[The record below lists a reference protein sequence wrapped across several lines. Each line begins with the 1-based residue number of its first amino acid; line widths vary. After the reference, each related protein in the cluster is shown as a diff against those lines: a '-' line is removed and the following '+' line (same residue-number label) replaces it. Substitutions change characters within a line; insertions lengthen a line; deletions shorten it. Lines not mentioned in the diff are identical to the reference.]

1 MALFTPL
8 TIVIVLAIKGVEIPY
23 KRLLCKNGYTLD
35 GDGVSRSLSTMDI
48 FWYIT
53 WQEVLFIKRF
63 QFNVMC
69 LLGLALRLLG
79 TFLSPLGWLVRAIVG
94 PTLSALNYDHGALI
108 PEEAYLQNLERLRT
122 EYPLLLILYIA
133 GLMGA
138 DGNIGSGQWATLTR
152 ITQSNYPFLN
162 ALAQTMQRAFGFS
175 DEPRVS
181 CQERSGSRER
191 DTFHCHFSAEQG
203 EALIL
208 LVGSFDYNRRAQW
221 LLTLIMRLVISA
233 PDFPNKTNI
242 REFIEDILIVIRE
255 EEPS

>member
-1 MALFTPL
+1 
-8 TIVIVLAIKGVEIPY
+8 
-23 KRLLCKNGYTLD
+23 
-35 GDGVSRSLSTMDI
+35 
-48 FWYIT
+48 
-53 WQEVLFIKRF
+53 
-63 QFNVMC
+63 
-69 LLGLALRLLG
+69 
-79 TFLSPLGWLVRAIVG
+79 
-94 PTLSALNYDHGALI
+94 
-108 PEEAYLQNLERLRT
+108 
-122 EYPLLLILYIA
+122 
-133 GLMGA
+133 MGA
-138 DGNIGSGQWATLTR
+138 DGNIGSGQWAILTR

-181 CQERSGSRER
+181 CQERSWSRER
-191 DTFHCHFSAEQG
+191 DNFHCHFSAEQG

-242 REFIEDILIVIRE
+242 REFIEDILIVVRE